1 MNVRLLLTLRRLL
14 LTLFISTACGQTPNP
29 AFIPE
34 RALIGQWKG
43 TDSDGVTASM
53 TFNADGTFK
62 MVSKNRVFDGPTM
75 GGKISWQVDAGH
87 QPMNLDIVATPP
99 LDKETVLPMTV
110 RFINPTKIEIGV
122 RGDRR
127 SWPIAFSLKK
137 PNEKVVLTKQ

>member
-1 MNVRLLLTLRRLL
+1 
-14 LTLFISTACGQTPNP
+14 
-29 AFIPE
+29 
-34 RALIGQWKG
+34 
-43 TDSDGVTASM
+43 
-53 TFNADGTFK
+53 
-62 MVSKNRVFDGPTM
+62 
-75 GGKISWQVDAGH
+75 
-87 QPMNLDIVATPP
+87 MNLDIVATPP